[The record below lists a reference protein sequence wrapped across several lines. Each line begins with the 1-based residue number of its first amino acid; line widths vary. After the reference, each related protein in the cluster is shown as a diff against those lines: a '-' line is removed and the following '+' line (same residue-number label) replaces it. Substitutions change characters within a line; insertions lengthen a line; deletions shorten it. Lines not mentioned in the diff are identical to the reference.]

1 MSTAKSSNG
10 PTLRAEVRAGIV
22 RALEGIAEAMR
33 REARSR
39 APRKTGRLQGSI
51 DAMAEVER
59 GLVTLRAGAPHASF
73 LHTGTGIHGPAHRP
87 YTIRPRRK
95 RALWWPG
102 APHPMGAVAHP
113 GVRPRDYLLAAS
125 APEFIIRA
133 FHAAFDTPAPNN
145 RKGAL

>member
-1 MSTAKSSNG
+1 MSITQSS
-10 PTLRAEVRAGIV
+10 PTLREEVRAGIA

-39 APRKTGRLQGSI
+39 APRRTGRLAGSI
-51 DAMAEVER
+51 DAMADTGH

-87 YTIRPRRK
+87 YIIRPRRK

-102 APHPMGAVAHP
+102 APHPMGVVAHP
-113 GVRPRDYLLAAS
+113 GIRPRDYLREAS
-125 APEFIIRA
+125 APEFIIHA
-133 FHAAFDTPAPNN
+133 FEDAFKNVTTN